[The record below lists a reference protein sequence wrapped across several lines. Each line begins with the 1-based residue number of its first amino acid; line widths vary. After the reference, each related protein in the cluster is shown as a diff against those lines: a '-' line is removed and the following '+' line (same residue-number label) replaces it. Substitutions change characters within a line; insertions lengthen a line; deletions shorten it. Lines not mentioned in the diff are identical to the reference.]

1 MEEFTSR
8 YLDDLDL
15 DLFRREYLPSMLPA
29 DILQQNQRSIE
40 QQLASVRF
48 VTVDP
53 QARPTVLGLLTVG
66 KDPRQLL
73 PGAYRI

>member
-1 MEEFTSR
+1 
-8 YLDDLDL
+8 
-15 DLFRREYLPSMLPA
+15 MLPA